1 MSTLRLLILAGG
13 SLIGLSIPVSSR
25 LKFSRNPVISRVI
38 LGIPHPVHTFNP
50 ESRPRFA
57 LKSRIPNLISR
68 NPVILMFFFGIR
80 QHVHTFNPER
90 RPPFALKS
98 RIPSFEQRKSH
109 IPNLISRNS
118 VIPMFIFGIPHLV
131 HTFNSESCYYYAI
144 KSISRMRANKHL
156 EEPFWD
162 SLGTIFLDSELRYK
176 EGSNSVEIS
185 KAK

>member
-13 SLIGLSIPVSSR
+13 SSIGLSIPVSSR
-25 LKFSRNPVISRVI
+25 LKFSRNPVISSVI

-80 QHVHTFNPER
+80 QLEHTFNLER

-98 RIPSFEQRKSH
+98 RIPSFEQGKSH

-118 VIPMFIFGIPHLV
+118 VIPMVIFGIPNLV

-156 EEPFWD
+156 EEPFWY
-162 SLGTIFLDSELRYK
+162 SLGTILLDSKLRYK